1 MNSLFTKSFVVPFSS
16 PINVTVFPYS
26 STAIRVM
33 WKDIQEIDRNGVI
46 VAYEILYV
54 PLNQFNGVLVQGI
67 VSVSA
72 SNRSSV
78 LRGLGEYV
86 QYNISVRARTS
97 VGPGPYS
104 TSITERTL
112 QNGRVVFIFF
122 FGRL

>member
-1 MNSLFTKSFVVPFSS
+1 
-16 PINVTVFPYS
+16 
-26 STAIRVM
+26 M
-33 WKDIQEIDRNGVI
+33 WRDVQEIDRNGVI
-46 VAYEILYV
+46 VAYEVLYV
-54 PLNQFNGVLVQGI
+54 PLNQFNGVIVQGI

-112 QNGRVVFIFF
+112 QDGRIVFINFF
-122 FGRL
+122 WSLILMFICIFQYPPVLQPMLQ